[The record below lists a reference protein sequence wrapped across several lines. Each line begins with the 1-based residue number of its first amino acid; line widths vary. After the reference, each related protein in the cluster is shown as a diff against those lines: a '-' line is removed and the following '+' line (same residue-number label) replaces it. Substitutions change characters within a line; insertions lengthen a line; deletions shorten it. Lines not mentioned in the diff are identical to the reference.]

1 MWWYLLI
8 LFPALVAI
16 VWSVAVKVRVKAW
29 RDMVDM
35 LVCAVA
41 AVVNV
46 LFVCF
51 AFQHDSLPTCG
62 LLIRQLVSVIILPS
76 SPRSYGHRS
85 SSSFSREGLS
95 IWTIP
100 RLTSAWSAIGYII
113 VSTMGVSSSAARRR
127 TWCFVCRHGLLLSV
141 IWIRRVS
148 YANTA
153 CRHRVSCAISWCG
166 VSR

>member
-16 VWSVAVKVRVKAW
+16 VWSVVVKVRVKAW

-62 LLIRQLVSVIILPS
+62 LLIRQLVSVIILPVAYSFFARQLSMGKWDTVITTLLWS
-76 SPRSYGHRS
+76 SLILFILPGWVIYLGFTGEQHRQRSVPDSSGCKHRTVKR
-85 SSSFSREGLS
+85 SFSDSGRKYYK
-95 IWTIP
+95 T
-100 RLTSAWSAIGYII
+100 
-113 VSTMGVSSSAARRR
+113 
-127 TWCFVCRHGLLLSV
+127 
-141 IWIRRVS
+141 
-148 YANTA
+148 N
-153 CRHRVSCAISWCG
+153 
-166 VSR
+166 